1 MLGGGD
7 YMVFRG
13 NRDKS
18 SLTEYK
24 KGTVEKL
31 TASEGDVTD
40 VGI

>member
-1 MLGGGD
+1 MVEDVGGGD

-24 KGTVEKL
+24 KGTVEN
-31 TASEGDVTD
+31 
-40 VGI
+40 

>member
-1 MLGGGD
+1 MLGGD

-24 KGTVEKL
+24 KGTVENLPPVKRM
-31 TASEGDVTD
+31 
-40 VGI
+40 